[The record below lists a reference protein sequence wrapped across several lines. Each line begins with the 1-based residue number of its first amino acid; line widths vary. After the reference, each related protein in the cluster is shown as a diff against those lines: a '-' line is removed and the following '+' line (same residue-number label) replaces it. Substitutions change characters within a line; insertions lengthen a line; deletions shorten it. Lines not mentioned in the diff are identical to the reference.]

1 MSSARLPR
9 ALRSKGNLAKTLVPL
24 LGLFCL
30 FRFLT
35 FQSEPQSVVPIYRYE
50 NRSLPPLYPAL
61 RDRERKLPQH
71 RIDLPFPEGKNG
83 ALPPL
88 RI

>member
-1 MSSARLPR
+1 MPSARLPR
-9 ALRSKGNLAKTLVPL
+9 VLRSKGNLAKALVPI
-24 LGLFCL
+24 LGLFFL

-35 FQSEPQSVVPIYRYE
+35 FRSEPQSVPIYKYE
-50 NRSLPPLYPAL
+50 NTSLPPLYPAL

-83 ALPPL
+83 MW
-88 RI
+88 